1 MTLPEIAPPTCGPP
15 ESVLVVGASAG
26 GLTTA
31 EALRRKG
38 FEGRITLLGD
48 EPHLPYDRPPLSKQ
62 VLSGAWE
69 PARARLRPEP
79 ALRALD
85 ADLVLGD
92 PAVALDAA
100 NRTVWTESGR
110 VLGADEIVIATGV
123 QARVFPG
130 QPDLSGV
137 HVIRTLD
144 DAVALRTEL
153 ATARRLVV
161 VGDGV
166 LGAEVAATGRGL
178 GLDVTLAGPQ
188 SVPMESQFG
197 AWAGARLGELHTE
210 QGVTLRLGTGVRELA
225 AEAGRVVGV
234 LLESGE
240 QLPADVV
247 VVAIGGV
254 PATGWLVGS
263 GLTCENGVVC
273 DAMCRAADGIYA
285 VGDVARWRH
294 QGLGALLRLENR
306 TNATEQAV
314 AVAANIL
321 GADQPYVPVPYFWTD
336 QYDVKVMVHGL
347 VPAGAEIEV
356 VEGDPA
362 ARRFVALC
370 RTDGVAR
377 GVLGWNMPK
386 QTRLHRQRVADALA
400 LAPAG

>member
-1 MTLPEIAPPTCGPP
+1 
-15 ESVLVVGASAG
+15 
-26 GLTTA
+26 
-31 EALRRKG
+31 
-38 FEGRITLLGD
+38 
-48 EPHLPYDRPPLSKQ
+48 
-62 VLSGAWE
+62 
-69 PARARLRPEP
+69 
-79 ALRALD
+79 
-85 ADLVLGD
+85 
-92 PAVALDAA
+92 
-100 NRTVWTESGR
+100 
-110 VLGADEIVIATGV
+110 VIATGV
-123 QARVFPG
+123 QARTFPG
-130 QPDLSGV
+130 QAGVAGV

-144 DAVALRTEL
+144 DAVALRAEL

-210 QGVTLRLGTGVRELA
+210 RGATLRLGTGVSGLTGESGHLT
-225 AEAGRVVGV
+225 GVV
-234 LLESGE
+234 LESGE
-240 QLPADVV
+240 ELTADVV
-247 VVAIGGV
+247 VVAIGGI
-254 PATGWLVGS
+254 PATGWLADS

-273 DAMCRAADGIYA
+273 DAWCRAADGIYA

-294 QGLGALLRLENR
+294 QGLDALLRLENR

-347 VPAGAEIEV
+347 IPADAEIEV

-362 ARRFVALC
+362 SRRFVALC
-370 RTDGVAR
+370 RSEGIAR

-386 QTRLHRQRVADALA
+386 QTRLHRQQVAEALA